1 MLRSEC
7 SSVDS
12 PHRPLQKTG
21 VFASC
26 LVTEERRQFVR
37 FPAVPVLIPA
47 SWAVLPTARN
57 VVLWSFGGGLLA
69 VIHHDVLILEY
80 GVATYL

>member
-1 MLRSEC
+1 M
-7 SSVDS
+7 
-12 PHRPLQKTG
+12 
-21 VFASC
+21 
-26 LVTEERRQFVR
+26 
-37 FPAVPVLIPA
+37 PVLIPA